1 MSNRFLTTAL
11 MLAACLLLSG
21 MRFRQV
27 ALAQNTDDT
36 TAAHQIF
43 LPAVANGVDATT
55 TEAEPLAPTTY
66 DAEATTAPPLT
77 AAQVAQ
83 INAAPACPVWL
94 SIVNQTV
101 QGITINWVRLNGSEQ
116 RYYTLAAGR
125 AYWQQS
131 SDGQLWRMRNSQGSL
146 LKEYRVSGCTQQQV
160 LVQGSSTT
168 ATPTRA
174 AATPT
179 ATATRPA
186 ATATRAPI
194 TATATRI
201 PATATPTQVTQPTA
215 TATATTGTTTCPT
228 ANFVAVPQHPANT
241 AYPAPQLSVSCTSSQ
256 VVVQTNNIPNFEFV
270 QITPNR
276 LQAQNYTL
284 RFPLKPVMA
293 TTPSSIPLGGQIAVT
308 VNGLVIFGPTE
319 APNDGYRDPYLD
331 GILDYCNGH
340 TAPGGVYHFH
350 ARPDCIFTDLGQP
363 TAANV
368 GRVLAYAF
376 DGYPILAP
384 YVCAD
389 ATCTTVK
396 ELKSSWR
403 VKDASASN
411 AWEKHEY
418 VAGLGDLD
426 QCNGLVQADGSY
438 AYYATDTFPYFIGCY
453 RGVR

>member
-1 MSNRFLTTAL
+1 MSNRFFITAL
-11 MLAACLLLSG
+11 IFASCLLLLSSTVA
-21 MRFRQV
+21 RRV
-27 ALAQNTDDT
+27 ALAQTSGDP
-36 TAAHQIF
+36 TAPHQLF
-43 LPAVANGVDATT
+43 LPAIANG
-55 TEAEPLAPTTY
+55 EAVTAAEQEPLNPATY
-66 DAEATTAPPLT
+66 DAEAVTSPVLT
-77 AAQVAQ
+77 AAQLAQ
-83 INAAPACPVWL
+83 VNAAPACPVWL
-94 SIVNQTV
+94 SIVNQTT
-101 QGITINWVRLNGSEQ
+101 QSITVHWVRLNGSEQ

-131 SDGQLWRMRNSQGSL
+131 RDGQLWHMRNPQGSL
-146 LKEYRVSGCTQQQV
+146 LKEYRVSGCAQQQV
-160 LVQGSSTT
+160 LVQASSATATPTRPAATATVTRLPATATT
-168 ATPTRA
+168 TPTRA

-179 ATATRPA
+179 P
-186 ATATRAPI
+186 
-194 TATATRI
+194 
-201 PATATPTQVTQPTA
+201 VTQPTA
-215 TATATTGTTTCPT
+215 TATPTAGITTCPT
-228 ANFVAVPQHPANT
+228 ANFVAVQQHPANT
-241 AYPAPQLSVSCTSSQ
+241 AYPAPQLSVSCSSTQ

-384 YVCAD
+384 YICAD
-389 ATCTTVK
+389 ANCTTVK

-426 QCNGLVQADGSY
+426 QCNGLVQPNGSY
-438 AYYATDTFPYFIGCY
+438 VYYATDTFPYFMGCY